1 MKYPYIFGIR
11 HLSPAGALHLC
22 RFLDEKKPRLVL
34 VEGPDD
40 FDDMMADMVRSE
52 SKPPIAVLA
61 YTVDTPVRTILYPLA
76 EYSPEYQ
83 AIKWCHDNKTECH
96 FIDLPSEIFLAMP
109 EKEDY
114 DGDRTESIY
123 EKLERQAG
131 EDGHDMFWERTVE
144 HTLNT
149 QAYHRGSNLFGES
162 LRQHSVKTEW
172 QNVLSLVREA
182 YMRRK
187 INEALREG
195 YKPDEIVIVT
205 GSYHVAGLKEIDEGM
220 TDDEYKLLPRTVAKH
235 TLMPYSYYR
244 LSTRSGYGAG
254 NQAPGYYELLW
265 HGLRESNLQYA
276 TQHYLAEIAK
286 FQREHGFL
294 VSSAEVIEAVRL
306 ANALARLRG
315 GLVPALRDIRD
326 AAVTCLGGGEIG
338 TISLAVADAEIGTK
352 IGSLP
357 DGVSRTC
364 IQDDFYGKLG
374 ELKLEKYRSLTAMEL
389 SLDLRENR
397 NAATVRTAFLDL
409 NRSFF
414 LHRLRVLN
422 VSFVKQVPVRQDD
435 ATWAERWM
443 LSWTPEAEIELVEA
457 ALKGDTIKQAVSFV
471 FKERTENSGGIDE
484 LAGVIEDAFTC
495 GMEETISY
503 TIKALQAMAVDVA
516 AVRELAGAVSRLSF
530 IVQYN
535 SLRRIDTKPLLPVM
549 EQLFYRACLMLPGEC
564 VCDDAAGKTMADAIG
579 QLNRAAAEHEFLDSE
594 AWCAALS
601 EIAERD
607 DLNSRLSGCA
617 AAILLE
623 RGLMSEDE
631 LKRQIKRRLSKGIP
645 AELGAGWFEGL
656 SLKNRYALIARVSVW
671 QSLDEYLDTLD
682 DEQFKRALVFLRR
695 AFSDFT
701 SREKDEIA
709 ENLGEVWGLNSRQVS
724 ETVNSQL
731 QADEKELV
739 DSLGDF
745 DFDL

>member
-162 LRQHSVKTEW
+162 LRQQSVKTEW

-187 INEALREG
+187 INEALMDG

-205 GSYHVAGLKEIDEGM
+205 GSYHVAGLKEVDEGM
-220 TDDEYKLLPRTVAKH
+220 TDDEYKLLPRTEAKH

-265 HGLRESNLQYA
+265 HGLKESNLQYA
-276 TQHYLAEIAK
+276 AQHYLAEIAK

-326 AAVTCLGGGEIG
+326 AAVTCLGKGELG

-414 LHRLRVLN
+414 LHRLR
-422 VSFVKQVPVRQDD
+422 
-435 ATWAERWM
+435 
-443 LSWTPEAEIELVEA
+443 
-457 ALKGDTIKQAVSFV
+457 AVS
-471 FKERTENSGGIDE
+471 
-484 LAGVIEDAFTC
+484 
-495 GMEETISY
+495 Y
-503 TIKALQAMAVDVA
+503 THLTLPTKA
-516 AVRELAGAVSRLSF
+516 
-530 IVQYN
+530 
-535 SLRRIDTKPLLPVM
+535 
-549 EQLFYRACLMLPGEC
+549 
-564 VCDDAAGKTMADAIG
+564 
-579 QLNRAAAEHEFLDSE
+579 
-594 AWCAALS
+594 
-601 EIAERD
+601 
-607 DLNSRLSGCA
+607 
-617 AAILLE
+617 
-623 RGLMSEDE
+623 
-631 LKRQIKRRLSKGIP
+631 
-645 AELGAGWFEGL
+645 
-656 SLKNRYALIARVSVW
+656 
-671 QSLDEYLDTLD
+671 
-682 DEQFKRALVFLRR
+682 
-695 AFSDFT
+695 
-701 SREKDEIA
+701 
-709 ENLGEVWGLNSRQVS
+709 
-724 ETVNSQL
+724 
-731 QADEKELV
+731 
-739 DSLGDF
+739 
-745 DFDL
+745 

>member
-34 VEGPDD
+34 VEGPAD

-83 AIKWCHDNKTECH
+83 AVKWCHSHGASCR
-96 FIDLPSEIFLAMP
+96 FIDLPSEVFLAMP
-109 EKEDY
+109 EKEACE
-114 DGDRTESIY
+114 GDRAESVY
-123 EKLERQAG
+123 EKLDRQAG

-144 HTLNT
+144 HTLDT
-149 QAYHRGSNLFGES
+149 EAYHRGSNLFGEN
-162 LRQHSVKTEW
+162 LRELSVKTEW
-172 QNVLSLVREA
+172 ENVLSLVREA
-182 YMRRK
+182 HMRRK
-187 INEALREG
+187 INAAIEEG
-195 YKPDEIVIVT
+195 YSPEEIVIVT
-205 GSYHVAGLKEIDEGM
+205 GSYHVAGLRETDDGM
-220 TDDEYKLLPRTVAKH
+220 TDEEYKLLPRVESKH

-265 HGLRESNLQYA
+265 HGLKNNDLQYA
-276 TQHYLAEIAK
+276 TQHYMAELAG
-286 FQREHGFL
+286 FQREHGSP

-315 GLVPALRDIRD
+315 GSAPALRDIRD
-326 AAVTCLGGGEIG
+326 AAVTCLGKGELSS
-338 TISLAVADAEIGTK
+338 ISLAVAEAEIGTK

-364 IQDDFYGKLG
+364 IQEDFYRELR

-397 NAATVRTAFLDL
+397 NASTERTAFLDL

-414 LHRLRVLN
+414 LHRLRVLK

-435 ATWAERWM
+435 ATWAERWV

-457 ALKGDTIKQAVSFV
+457 ALKGDTIKQAVSFA

-503 TIKALQAMAVDVA
+503 TIRALQAMAVDVA

-530 IVQYN
+530 VVQYN
-535 SLRRIDTKPLLPVM
+535 SLRRIDTQPLLPVM

-564 VCDDAAGKTMADAIG
+564 VCDDAAGKTMADAIE
-579 QLNRAAAEHEFLDSE
+579 QLNRASAAHDFLDSE
-594 AWCAALS
+594 AWISALN
-601 EIAERD
+601 EIAMRD
-607 DLNSRLSGCA
+607 DLNPRLSGCA

-623 RGLMSEDE
+623 RGLMSEEE

-671 QSLDEYLDTLD
+671 QSLDEYLDSLD

-709 ENLGEVWGLNSRQVS
+709 ENLGEVWGLNAQQVS
-724 ETVNSQL
+724 ETVNSDL

>member
-1 MKYPYIFGIR
+1 MKYPYIFVIR

-34 VEGPDD
+34 VEGPAD

-52 SKPPIAVLA
+52 AKPPIAVLA

-83 AIKWCHDNKTECH
+83 AVKWCHSHGASCR
-96 FIDLPSEIFLAMP
+96 FIDLPSEVFLAMP
-109 EKEDY
+109 EKEACE
-114 DGDRTESIY
+114 GDRAESVY
-123 EKLERQAG
+123 EKLDRQAG

-144 HTLNT
+144 HTLDT
-149 QAYHRGSNLFGES
+149 EAYHKGSNLFGEN
-162 LRQHSVKTEW
+162 LRELSVKTEW
-172 QNVLSLVREA
+172 ENVLSLVREA
-182 YMRRK
+182 HMRRK
-187 INEALREG
+187 INEAIREG
-195 YKPDEIVIVT
+195 YSPEEIVIVT
-205 GSYHVAGLKEIDEGM
+205 GSYHVAGLKETDEGM
-220 TDDEYKLLPRTVAKH
+220 TDEEYKLLPRVEAKH

-265 HGLRESNLQYA
+265 RGLKNNDLQYA
-276 TQHYLAEIAK
+276 TQHYLAELAG
-286 FQREHGFL
+286 FQREHGSP

-306 ANALARLRG
+306 ANALAGLRG
-315 GLVPALRDIRD
+315 GSVPALRDIRD
-326 AAVTCLGGGEIG
+326 AAVTCLGKGELSS
-338 TISLAVADAEIGTK
+338 ISLAVAEAEIGTK

-364 IQDDFYGKLG
+364 IQEDFYRELR
-374 ELKLEKYRSLTAMEL
+374 ELKLEKYRSMTAMEL

-397 NAATVRTAFLDL
+397 NASTERTAFLDL

-414 LHRLRVLN
+414 LHRMRVLK

-435 ATWAERWM
+435 ATWAERWV

-457 ALKGDTIKQAVSFV
+457 ALKGDTIKQAVSFA

-503 TIKALQAMAVDVA
+503 TIRALQAMAVDVA

-530 IVQYN
+530 VVQYN
-535 SLRRIDTKPLLPVM
+535 GLRRIDTQPLLPVM

-564 VCDDAAGKTMADAIG
+564 VCDDAAGNTMADAIE
-579 QLNRAAAEHEFLDSE
+579 QLNRASAAHDFLDSE
-594 AWCAALS
+594 AWISALN
-601 EIAERD
+601 EIAMRD
-607 DLNSRLSGCA
+607 DLNPRLSGCA

-623 RGLMSEDE
+623 RGLMSGEE

-671 QSLDEYLDTLD
+671 QSLDEYLDSLD

-709 ENLGEVWGLNSRQVS
+709 ENLGEVWGLNAQQVS
-724 ETVNSQL
+724 ETVNSDL
-731 QADEKELV
+731 QVDEKELV

>member
-83 AIKWCHDNKTECH
+83 AVKWCHSHGASCH
-96 FIDLPSEIFLAMP
+96 FIDLPSEVFLAMP
-109 EKEDY
+109 EKEACE
-114 DGDRTESIY
+114 GDRAESVY
-123 EKLERQAG
+123 EKLDRQAG

-144 HTLNT
+144 HTLDT
-149 QAYHRGSNLFGES
+149 EAYHRGSNLFGEN
-162 LRQHSVKTEW
+162 LRELSVKTEW
-172 QNVLSLVREA
+172 ENVLSLVREA
-182 YMRRK
+182 HMRRK
-187 INEALREG
+187 INAAIGEG
-195 YKPDEIVIVT
+195 YSPEEIVIVT
-205 GSYHVAGLKEIDEGM
+205 GSYHVAGLKDADEGM
-220 TDDEYKLLPRTVAKH
+220 TDEEYKLLPRVEAKH

-265 HGLRESNLQYA
+265 RGLKNNDLQYA
-276 TQHYLAEIAK
+276 TQHYMAELAG
-286 FQREHGFL
+286 FQREHGSP

-315 GLVPALRDIRD
+315 GAVPALRDIRD
-326 AAVTCLGGGEIG
+326 AAVTCLGKGELSS
-338 TISLAVADAEIGTK
+338 ISLAVAEAEIGTK

-364 IQDDFYGKLG
+364 IQEDFYRELR

-397 NAATVRTAFLDL
+397 NASTERTAFLDL

-414 LHRLRVLN
+414 LHRLRVLK

-435 ATWAERWM
+435 ATWAERWV

-457 ALKGDTIKQAVSFV
+457 ALKGDTIKQAVSFA

-503 TIKALQAMAVDVA
+503 TIRALQAMAVDVA

-530 IVQYN
+530 VVQYN
-535 SLRRIDTKPLLPVM
+535 SLRRIDTQPLLPVM

-564 VCDDAAGKTMADAIG
+564 VCDDAAGKTMADAIE
-579 QLNRAAAEHEFLDSE
+579 QLNRASAAHDFLDSE
-594 AWCAALS
+594 AWISALN
-601 EIAERD
+601 ELAMRD
-607 DLNSRLSGCA
+607 DLNPRLSGCA

-623 RGLMSEDE
+623 RGLMSEEE

-671 QSLDEYLDTLD
+671 QSLDEYLESLD

-709 ENLGEVWGLNSRQVS
+709 ENLGEVWGLNAQQVS
-724 ETVNSQL
+724 ETVNSDL

>member
-22 RFLDEKKPRLVL
+22 SFLDEKKPRLVL

-40 FDDMMADMVRSE
+40 FDDMMADMVRGE

-83 AIKWCHDNKTECH
+83 AVKWCHSHGVSCR
-96 FIDLPSEIFLAMP
+96 FIDLPSEVFLAMP
-109 EKEDY
+109 EKEACE
-114 DGDRTESIY
+114 GDRAESVY
-123 EKLERQAG
+123 VKLDRQAG

-144 HTLNT
+144 HTLDT
-149 QAYHRGSNLFGES
+149 EAYHRGSNLFGEN
-162 LRQHSVKTEW
+162 LRELSVKTEW
-172 QNVLSLVREA
+172 ENVLSLVREA

-187 INEALREG
+187 INTALSEG
-195 YKPDEIVIVT
+195 YKPEEIVIVT
-205 GSYHVAGLKEIDEGM
+205 GSYHVAGLSENVDGM
-220 TDDEYKLLPRTVAKH
+220 TDEEYKLLPRVEAKH

-265 HGLRESNLQYA
+265 HGLKHGDLQYA
-276 TQHYLAEIAK
+276 TQHYMAQLAG
-286 FQREHGFL
+286 FQREHGSP

-315 GLVPALRDIRD
+315 GAVPALRDIRD
-326 AAVTCLGGGEIG
+326 AAVTCLGGGELG
-338 TISLAVADAEIGTK
+338 SISLAVADAEIGTK
-352 IGSLP
+352 IGNLP

-364 IQDDFYGKLG
+364 IQENFYRELR
-374 ELKLEKYRSLTAMEL
+374 ELKLEKYRSMTAMEL

-397 NAATVRTAFLDL
+397 NAATDRTAFLDL

-414 LHRLRVLN
+414 LHRLRVLK

-435 ATWAERWM
+435 ATWAERWQ

-457 ALKGDTIKQAVSFV
+457 ALKGDTIKKAVSFA

-484 LAGVIEDAFTC
+484 LAGVIEDAFSC

-530 IVQYN
+530 VVRYN
-535 SLRRIDTKPLLPVM
+535 SLRKIDTQPLLPVM

-564 VCDDAAGKTMADAIG
+564 VCDDAAGKTMAEAIE
-579 QLNRAAAEHEFLDSE
+579 QLNRAAVAHEFLDSE
-594 AWCAALS
+594 TWISALN
-601 EIAERD
+601 EISLRD
-607 DLNSRLSGCA
+607 DLNPRLSGCA

-623 RGLMSEDE
+623 RGLMSEEE
-631 LKRQIKRRLSKGIP
+631 LKLQIKRRLSKGIP

-656 SLKNRYALIARVSVW
+656 SLKNRYSLIARLSVW

-701 SREKDEIA
+701 AREKDEIA
-709 ENLGEVWGLNSRQVS
+709 ENLGEVWGLNGQQVS
-724 ETVNSQL
+724 ETLNSDL